1 VVRISNP
8 HWCGINEADSLVA
21 HSNRLSSPTSSDPEK
36 RGDMEI
42 VDWDGPNDP
51 GNPYEQTIS
60 SLCRGFVDS
69 VVVSIGL

>member
-1 VVRISNP
+1 
-8 HWCGINEADSLVA
+8 
-21 HSNRLSSPTSSDPEK
+21 
-36 RGDMEI
+36 MEI